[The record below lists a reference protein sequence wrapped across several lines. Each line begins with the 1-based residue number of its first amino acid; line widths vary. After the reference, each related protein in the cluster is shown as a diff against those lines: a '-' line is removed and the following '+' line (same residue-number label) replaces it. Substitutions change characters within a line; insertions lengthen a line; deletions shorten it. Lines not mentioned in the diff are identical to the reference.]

1 MKTGADGTLGRRMQV
16 LSPVHT
22 LNLQFLIAVRHAL
35 HTDPVQAAYDYGL
48 DAETAEIVS
57 EATDDGLRSLSYSH
71 DRAVF
76 TLRLRGPQLFEILNR
91 PAPLRAVFA
100 AVGDAA
106 RPGSI
111 RDPDQ

>member
-1 MKTGADGTLGRRMQV
+1 MQV

-48 DAETAEIVS
+48 DAETAEIVA
-57 EATDDGLRSLSYSH
+57 EATDEGLRSLSYSH

-76 TLRLRGPQLFEILNR
+76 TLRLRGPQLSEIMSR
-91 PAPLRAVFA
+91 PATLRAVFA
-100 AVGDAA
+100 AAGDAT
-106 RPGSI
+106 RPAPI
-111 RDPDQ
+111 RDPEH